1 MSTIVQIQVNVD
13 DARALS
19 ALTNIDAM
27 CKSLSSSPVTIKI
40 DAGAMSQVTGL
51 SDAMRTLQG
60 TMSQT
65 KFSQIGTSDESG
77 KIAKVSKEVK
87 TYNDQ
92 LGRTVEVTKKV
103 NKAGEATFST
113 KMTSDFAKQNSA
125 IAKQAQYMQE
135 ATAMYEQYKAQSEA
149 AAQPTALQ
157 NQINMLTGVSRKT
170 KSAEDSWKSY
180 FSTAESASQ
189 KFISL
194 DTGFANLSNNIRT
207 ASDSGKYAKGT
218 FSELSESVS
227 GAKTRLGA
235 LGTSFKNGKITAE
248 EYARGVNDIATE
260 SAELTNRFANLKG
273 GLKETSGLTK
283 LLGGNFMQIAAKQ
296 AAWQLLGDAVAGV
309 KNSFKEALSTMKDVD
324 SELATVR
331 KVTGMSAEEIDALGD
346 AAYST
351 ASKYGVSANEY
362 LESVSTFARAGYKEA
377 AEGLGELAIKTQLVG
392 DTNQDIA
399 TQFLLSA
406 DAAWKYNG
414 NVEKLS
420 LALDKAN
427 VIDNNY
433 STSIQKI
440 AEGLPIVANV
450 AAMAGM
456 SMDET
461 MAMLGTITA
470 TTQESGT
477 KAATAAR
484 ALILNILGDTT
495 TEISDG
501 VTATEESVQSLSG
514 ILQKYAPDVVAAAQA
529 TGELINPMEAI
540 EALSKAAKD
549 GLISEADLMTMV
561 SALGGKLRT
570 NQLLA
575 LLENFDMYKSM
586 MEDMSTAA
594 GSADDELGVMLDTW
608 AAKTNILKNT
618 WTEFVSHI
626 ADTEAIKAGLDLVIG
641 LVEVLDS
648 GFGKFAVTVAGTT
661 VAVALLSKGIVALE
675 TGITAL
681 ALSQGPLAAGVTTTA
696 AAFKVLTGAMLANPL
711 FWVAGGAALIYGIV
725 KGVDALT
732 TTYDEQGAVV
742 QQLESEYEAAYGQ
755 GSRLDELKSK
765 TEALTEAEQ
774 RELDILKDRAEV
786 AKSNLQE
793 EKDAEYDLW
802 RQGWTSAST
811 TGKYDEFGNYLGEEY
826 TTKAT
831 QWLNGFRGAIADVR
845 AEYEEG
851 KMLDSEY
858 AQRLSEISS
867 GYDDLVEQIE
877 DYQEEGREI
886 PSSLQEI
893 LDLYNSLNHQIAE
906 ITQTTGD
913 AEGATENTASS
924 LEATANAANAAADAL
939 KRYNNEIE
947 QLGNRE
953 ENADAMQTMFNNAV
967 EDFNQ
972 GKLGSSYIRGLVDTL
987 LPPEV
992 FRELGYSYEAGM
1004 NELLNSVTGRV
1015 LASDNPG
1022 NAWYNEL
1029 LAARDSGILDGIIDF
1044 DESGGIKAIASY
1056 KKVAEA
1062 MHTTEAFAQASTEHL
1077 MAQKDGLTYTGE
1089 QATNVIKQ
1097 VNEQLEKSGA
1107 ISDENSVGFKSFV
1120 DALSS
1125 VTGASSEGTLFEQ
1138 IEALSNAGAID
1149 WNALLG
1155 VDSADAGL
1163 QKIKALFAE
1172 LEASKD
1178 EASSSGEDVGPQ
1190 FNLDGLEAT
1199 VDAYN
1204 EVAEAKKNA
1213 SGDVDGA
1220 VNVSGAEEA
1229 ERKLKDVKEAK
1240 SGAQGSVTTDVTANG
1255 ASTAAGDIKEV
1266 GDAADNLP
1274 PHKFIRISAGGN
1286 AQTVIGNVQ
1295 LAINALKDKT
1305 VTLTVVERRVGAG
1318 GNSSGGMDITNPDF
1332 GNVTPT
1338 ANGTDNFPGG
1348 TAIVNDGAPVN
1359 GSSAELIMDK
1369 QGAYIANDGKITAV
1383 ELEPGA
1389 KVFTAKETQ
1398 EIFKEAKKSFIS
1410 TFAGGSLKPNGGNSS
1425 GNGGVYG
1432 GSYSGGTGAGGSTAS
1447 SSSNDAL
1454 KKEIDEKLDNLDK
1467 QIKLAQNRN
1476 DKAKE
1481 QALQQEAA
1489 KLIREYVQKY
1499 LDKGYSNTSN
1509 EVLDLLNK
1517 GYGYS
1522 DDLMNELV
1530 DALESLTNA
1539 TDAAN
1544 KLAEKE
1550 QALEKARQELENT
1563 KKQRTVRIYNAA
1575 TQQWEWVAKADDI
1588 LKAQEKLAE
1597 AEKDY
1602 NDAKLEQ
1609 ELDAIRNGNIGDI
1622 GDLTMSPALREL
1634 ISKASEE
1641 EQRRITDILHAISGG
1656 ATGTVDATGESIF
1669 RSTDS
1674 HDVYYQFGD
1683 LKLSEAEAKTMTVKE
1698 LADQLRTLSLT

>member
-13 DARALS
+13 DAKALS
-19 ALTNIDAM
+19 ALTNIENIG
-27 CKSLSSSPVTIKI
+27 KRLSGTPIEIKI
-40 DAGAMSQVTGL
+40 N
-51 SDAMRTLQG
+51 
-60 TMSQT
+60 
-65 KFSQIGTSDESG
+65 SG
-77 KIAKVSKEVK
+77 DGEKVARSAIS
-87 TYNDQ
+87 
-92 LGRTVEVTKKV
+92 L
-103 NKAGEATFST
+103 
-113 KMTSDFAKQNSA
+113 AKQRAELAKAS
-125 IAKQAQYMQE
+125 AKQAAAEVKLQTAQE
-135 ATAMYEQYKAQSEA
+135 KTKQTANNLAAQQEKTAQSANRLAAKQIKAASSTSKMGTEA
-149 AAQPTALQ
+149 QKTSV
-157 NQINMLTGVSRKT
+157 LT
-170 KSAEDSWKSY
+170 D
-180 FSTAESASQ
+180 
-189 KFISL
+189 
-194 DTGFANLSNNIRT
+194 
-207 ASDSGKYAKGT
+207 
-218 FSELSESVS
+218 
-227 GAKTRLGA
+227 
-235 LGTSFKNGKITAE
+235 
-248 EYARGVNDIATE
+248 
-260 SAELTNRFANLKG
+260 
-273 GLKETSGLTK
+273 
-283 LLGGNFMQIAAKQ
+283 LLGDRLDRIVAKQ
-296 AAWQLLGDAVAGV
+296 AAWQLIGNGIAAV
-309 KNSFKEALSTMKDVD
+309 KNAFSDALSTMKDVD

-331 KVTGMSAEEIDALGD
+331 KVTGMSVDEMNELGD

-351 ASKYGVSANEY
+351 ASQYGVSANEY

-433 STSIQKI
+433 ATSIQKI

-514 ILQKYAPDVVAAAQA
+514 VLQKYAPDVVAAAQA

-586 MEDMSTAA
+586 MEDMGTAA

-608 AAKTNILKNT
+608 AAKMNILKNT
-618 WTEFVSHI
+618 WTEFISHLI
-626 ADTEAIKAGLDLVIG
+626 DTSAIKIGLDAVTGFIKVLDSDFGHFVITVAGVTAAVTLLSKAMATLRSTALISTLTGMLTSVADFKAGL
-641 LVEVLDS
+641 
-648 GFGKFAVTVAGTT
+648 
-661 VAVALLSKGIVALE
+661 ALLLKSPVFV
-675 TGITAL
+675 TA
-681 ALSQGPLAAGVTTTA
+681 ATTA
-696 AAFKVLTGAMLANPL
+696 A
-711 FWVAGGAALIYGIV
+711 IYGIV

-732 TTYDEQGAVV
+732 TTYDEQVAVV

-793 EKDAEYDLW
+793 AKDAEYDLW
-802 RQGWTSAST
+802 RQGWTNAST

-924 LEATANAANAAADAL
+924 LKEAADAADAAAQAVE
-939 KRYNNEIE
+939 RYNNA
-947 QLGNRE
+947 LSGLSDRE
-953 ENADAMQTMFNNAV
+953 EAANDIQSKFNKALK
-967 EDFNQ
+967 DFQ
-972 GKLGSSYIRGLVDTL
+972 DGKLGSIELGKFLDTYIPDDVK
-987 LPPEV
+987 
-992 FRELGYSYEAGM
+992 RELEYNIEDMMEWVLNGNVGRI
-1004 NELLNSVTGRV
+1004 LNS
-1015 LASDNPG
+1015 DNMFG
-1022 NAWYNEL
+1022 EFYDVIKENV
-1029 LAARDSGILDGIIDF
+1029 DSGALDGIVTMDDQGVIRT
-1044 DESGGIKAIASY
+1044 ITSY
-1056 KKVAEA
+1056 KELAEA
-1062 MHTTEAFAQASTEHL
+1062 LQITEAQAEAFGHGLSNY
-1077 MAQKDGLTYTGE
+1077 MDGVFYTGE
-1089 QATNVIKQ
+1089 EAQQIVGDVGKVLSTSFSDGTASLSDFTQTLSEITGANTSTELSGVFAGLMRAGALDWKTMLGAGSMEEAMQIINSYLHSIDEGVDQLSENPADVKINFDADEAMAGLNDLEAKKEQVKGPAEVQAT
-1097 VNEQLEKSGA
+1097 
-1107 ISDENSVGFKSFV
+1107 
-1120 DALSS
+1120 
-1125 VTGASSEGTLFEQ
+1125 VTGAEDAEQ
-1138 IEALSNAGAID
+1138 KLN
-1149 WNALLG
+1149 
-1155 VDSADAGL
+1155 
-1163 QKIKALFAE
+1163 
-1172 LEASKD
+1172 
-1178 EASSSGEDVGPQ
+1178 
-1190 FNLDGLEAT
+1190 
-1199 VDAYN
+1199 
-1204 EVAEAKKNA
+1204 
-1213 SGDVDGA
+1213 
-1220 VNVSGAEEA
+1220 NVQN
-1229 ERKLKDVKEAK
+1229 AK
-1240 SGAQGSVTTDVTANG
+1240 SGAQGAASVAVTADG
-1255 ASTAAGDIKEV
+1255 ASTAAGEIGDV
-1266 GDAADNLP
+1266 SDAASNLP
-1274 PHKFIRISAGGN
+1274 PRKNVTINAGGN
-1286 AQTVIGNVQ
+1286 ALGVIDSIKFSMASVR
-1295 LAINALKDKT
+1295 DKT
-1305 VTLTVVERRVGAG
+1305 VTITVVEKHVNGKGSTTG
-1318 GNSSGGMDITNPDF
+1318 GFGPADSGSGGDYHLAQGAEDF
-1332 GNVTPT
+1332 V
-1338 ANGTDNFPGG
+1338 GG
-1348 TAIVNDGAPVN
+1348 KAIVNDGAPVN

-1369 QGAYIANDGKITAV
+1369 QGAYIANDGKMTAV

-1410 TFAGGSLKPNGGNSS
+1410 TFAGGTGLVRPGGNSS
-1425 GNGGVYG
+1425 GNGGVYS

-1447 SSSNDAL
+1447 NSDDAL
-1454 KKEIDEKLDNLDK
+1454 KKEIDEQLDNLDK

-1588 LKAQEKLAE
+1588 LKAQEKLAD

-1683 LKLSEAEAKTMTVKE
+1683 LKLSEAEAKNMTVKE

>member
-13 DARALS
+13 DAKALS
-19 ALTNIDAM
+19 ALTNIENIG
-27 CKSLSSSPVTIKI
+27 KRLSSTPIEIKI
-40 DAGAMSQVTGL
+40 N
-51 SDAMRTLQG
+51 
-60 TMSQT
+60 
-65 KFSQIGTSDESG
+65 SG
-77 KIAKVSKEVK
+77 DGGKVARSAIS
-87 TYNDQ
+87 
-92 LGRTVEVTKKV
+92 L
-103 NKAGEATFST
+103 
-113 KMTSDFAKQNSA
+113 AKQKAELAKAS
-125 IAKQAQYMQE
+125 AKQAAAEVKLQTAQE
-135 ATAMYEQYKAQSEA
+135 KTKQTANNLAAQQEKTAQSANRLAAKQIKAASSTSKMGTEA
-149 AAQPTALQ
+149 QKTSV
-157 NQINMLTGVSRKT
+157 LT
-170 KSAEDSWKSY
+170 D
-180 FSTAESASQ
+180 
-189 KFISL
+189 
-194 DTGFANLSNNIRT
+194 
-207 ASDSGKYAKGT
+207 
-218 FSELSESVS
+218 
-227 GAKTRLGA
+227 
-235 LGTSFKNGKITAE
+235 
-248 EYARGVNDIATE
+248 
-260 SAELTNRFANLKG
+260 
-273 GLKETSGLTK
+273 
-283 LLGGNFMQIAAKQ
+283 LLGDRLDRIVAKQ
-296 AAWQLLGDAVAGV
+296 AAWQLIGNGIAAV
-309 KNSFKEALSTMKDVD
+309 KNAFSDALSTMKDVD
-324 SELATVR
+324 SELATVQ
-331 KVTGMSAEEIDALGD
+331 KVTGMSAKKIDALGD

-351 ASKYGVSANEY
+351 ASKYGMSANEY
-362 LESVSTFARAGYKEA
+362 LESVSTFARAGYKGA

-433 STSIQKI
+433 ATSIQKI

-514 ILQKYAPDVVAAAQA
+514 ILQKYAPDVVAAAKA

-765 TEALTEAEQ
+765 TEALTEAER
-774 RELDILKDRAEV
+774 REKEILQERADV
-786 AKSNLQE
+786 ANLNLQQA
-793 EKDAEYDLW
+793 KDAEYDLW
-802 RQGWTSAST
+802 RQGWTNAST

-831 QWLNGFRGAIADVR
+831 QWLNGFRGAIAGVR

-877 DYQEEGREI
+877 HYQEEGREI

-924 LEATANAANAAADAL
+924 LKEAADAADAAAQAVE
-939 KRYNNEIE
+939 RYNNA
-947 QLGNRE
+947 LSGLSDRE
-953 ENADAMQTMFNNAV
+953 EAANDIQSKFNKALK
-967 EDFNQ
+967 DFQ
-972 GKLGSSYIRGLVDTL
+972 DGKLGSIELGKFLDTYIPDDVK
-987 LPPEV
+987 
-992 FRELGYSYEAGM
+992 RELEYNIEDMMEWVLNGNVGRI
-1004 NELLNSVTGRV
+1004 LNS
-1015 LASDNPG
+1015 DNMFG
-1022 NAWYNEL
+1022 EFYDVIKENV
-1029 LAARDSGILDGIIDF
+1029 DSGALDGIVTMDDQGVIRT
-1044 DESGGIKAIASY
+1044 ITSY
-1056 KKVAEA
+1056 KELAEA
-1062 MHTTEAFAQASTEHL
+1062 LQITEAQAEAFGHGLSNY
-1077 MAQKDGLTYTGE
+1077 MDGVFYTGE
-1089 QATNVIKQ
+1089 EAQQIVGDVGKVLSTSFSDGTASLSDFTQALSEITGANTSTELSGVFAGLMRAGALDWKTMLGAGSMEDAMQIINSYLHSIDEGVDQLSENPADVKINFDADEAVAGLEGIEAKKAQVEGPAEVQAT
-1097 VNEQLEKSGA
+1097 
-1107 ISDENSVGFKSFV
+1107 
-1120 DALSS
+1120 
-1125 VTGASSEGTLFEQ
+1125 VTGAEDAEQ
-1138 IEALSNAGAID
+1138 KLN
-1149 WNALLG
+1149 
-1155 VDSADAGL
+1155 
-1163 QKIKALFAE
+1163 
-1172 LEASKD
+1172 
-1178 EASSSGEDVGPQ
+1178 
-1190 FNLDGLEAT
+1190 
-1199 VDAYN
+1199 
-1204 EVAEAKKNA
+1204 
-1213 SGDVDGA
+1213 
-1220 VNVSGAEEA
+1220 NVQN
-1229 ERKLKDVKEAK
+1229 AK
-1240 SGAQGSVTTDVTANG
+1240 SGAQGTASVAVTADG
-1255 ASTAAGDIKEV
+1255 ASTAAGEI
-1266 GDAADNLP
+1266 GDVSNAASNLP
-1274 PHKFIRISAGGN
+1274 ARKNVTINAGGN
-1286 AQTVIGNVQ
+1286 ALGVIDSIKSSMASVRN
-1295 LAINALKDKT
+1295 KT
-1305 VTLTVVERRVGAG
+1305 VTITVVEKHVNGKGSTTGGFGPADSGSDGDYHLAQGAEDFVGG
-1318 GNSSGGMDITNPDF
+1318 K
-1332 GNVTPT
+1332 
-1338 ANGTDNFPGG
+1338 
-1348 TAIVNDGAPVN
+1348 AIVNDGAPVN

-1369 QGAYIANDGKITAV
+1369 QGAYIANDGKMTAV

-1410 TFAGGSLKPNGGNSS
+1410 TFAGGTGLVRPGGNSS
-1425 GNGGVYG
+1425 VNGGVYS
-1432 GSYSGGTGAGGSTAS
+1432 GSYGGGTGAGGSTAS
-1447 SSSNDAL
+1447 DSDDAL

-1539 TDAAN
+1539 TDEAN

-1683 LKLSEAEAKTMTVKE
+1683 LKLSEAEAKNMTVKE

>member
-27 CKSLSSSPVTIKI
+27 CKSLSSSPVTIKV

-65 KFSQIGTSDESG
+65 KFSQMGASDESG

-125 IAKQAQYMQE
+125 MAKQAQYMQE

-157 NQINMLTGVSRKT
+157 NQINMLTGVSRET

-180 FSTAESASQ
+180 FSVLDTSTKKST
-189 KFISL
+189 SL
-194 DTGFANLSNNIRT
+194 DTGLANLSNNIRT
-207 ASDSGKYAKGT
+207 AADSGKYAKGT
-218 FSELSESVS
+218 FSEFSESVET
-227 GAKTRLGA
+227 AKTNLRTLNA
-235 LGTSFKNGKITAE
+235 NFKSGKITAD
-248 EYARGVNDIATE
+248 EYEQGVNGIAKE

-273 GLKETSGLTK
+273 GVKETSGLTK
-283 LLGGNFMQIAAKQ
+283 LLGNDFMKIAAKQ

-618 WTEFVSHI
+618 WTEFISHLI
-626 ADTEAIKAGLDLVIG
+626 DTNTIKIGLDAVTGFIK
-641 LVEVLDS
+641 VLDS
-648 GFGKFAVTVAGTT
+648 DFGKFAITVAGVT
-661 VAVALLSKGIVALE
+661 AVVGGLQSAFGALGKTNFGKTFKQILDGAATLKEG
-675 TGITAL
+675 
-681 ALSQGPLAAGVTTTA
+681 LAALTA
-696 AAFKVLTGAMLANPL
+696 ANPL
-711 FWVAGGAALIYGIV
+711 LFAVAAGTAAGYGIAKLIDRLNV
-725 KGVDALT
+725 SFEEQTQIVEDLQQKYDAL
-732 TTYDEQGAVV
+732 YGGG
-742 QQLESEYEAAYGQ
+742 SEYEDLAQRAD
-755 GSRLDELKSK
+755 S
-765 TEALTEAEQ
+765 LTEAEKNRLQVLEAEKIALEDTIKLETQ
-774 RELDILKDRAEV
+774 RRADKFQDDWNDEVKGNAVVSSKFGGILSGYNTEGQKSLAILKDNVDWLSQSYEQGTISQGDYRSGLSDLINTYKDTATTIRELKDGGATVTESMSDFLDTYDKAAQMLAEF
-786 AKSNLQE
+786 AGS
-793 EKDAEYDLW
+793 
-802 RQGWTSAST
+802 S
-811 TGKYDEFGNYLGEEY
+811 DE
-826 TTKAT
+826 A
-831 QWLNGFRGAIADVR
+831 A
-845 AEYEEG
+845 
-851 KMLDSEY
+851 
-858 AQRLSEISS
+858 
-867 GYDDLVEQIE
+867 
-877 DYQEEGREI
+877 
-886 PSSLQEI
+886 
-893 LDLYNSLNHQIAE
+893 
-906 ITQTTGD
+906 
-913 AEGATENTASS
+913 GATENTASS
-924 LEATANAANAAADAL
+924 LKEAADAADAAAQAVE
-939 KRYNNEIE
+939 RYNNA
-947 QLGNRE
+947 LSGLSDRE
-953 ENADAMQTMFNNAV
+953 EAANDIQSKFNKALK
-967 EDFNQ
+967 DFQ
-972 GKLGSSYIRGLVDTL
+972 DGKLGSIELGKFLDTYIPDDVK
-987 LPPEV
+987 
-992 FRELGYSYEAGM
+992 RELKYNIDDMMEWVLNGNVGRI
-1004 NELLNSVTGRV
+1004 LNS
-1015 LASDNPG
+1015 DNMFG
-1022 NAWYNEL
+1022 EFYDVIKENV
-1029 LAARDSGILDGIIDF
+1029 DSGALDGIVTM
-1044 DESGGIKAIASY
+1044 DEQGVIRTITSY
-1056 KKVAEA
+1056 KELAEA
-1062 MHTTEAFAQASTEHL
+1062 LQITEAQAEALGH
-1077 MAQKDGLTYTGE
+1077 GLSNYMNGVFYTGE
-1089 QATNVIKQ
+1089 EAQKVVGDVGKVLSTSFSDGTASLSDFTQALSQITGANTSTELSGVFEGLMRAGALDWKTMLGAGSMEEAMQIINSYLHSIDEGVDELSENPADVKINFDADEAMAGLNDLEAKKEQVEGPAEVQAT
-1097 VNEQLEKSGA
+1097 
-1107 ISDENSVGFKSFV
+1107 
-1120 DALSS
+1120 
-1125 VTGASSEGTLFEQ
+1125 VTGAEDAEQ
-1138 IEALSNAGAID
+1138 KLN
-1149 WNALLG
+1149 
-1155 VDSADAGL
+1155 
-1163 QKIKALFAE
+1163 
-1172 LEASKD
+1172 
-1178 EASSSGEDVGPQ
+1178 
-1190 FNLDGLEAT
+1190 
-1199 VDAYN
+1199 
-1204 EVAEAKKNA
+1204 
-1213 SGDVDGA
+1213 
-1220 VNVSGAEEA
+1220 NVQN
-1229 ERKLKDVKEAK
+1229 AK
-1240 SGAQGSVTTDVTANG
+1240 SGAQGPVSMFISADG
-1255 ASTAAGDIKEV
+1255 ASTAANEIGNV
-1266 GDAADNLP
+1266 GDAANGLP
-1274 PHKFIRISAGGN
+1274 GSKNIRVSAGGN
-1286 AQTVIGNVQ
+1286 ALGVIGSVQ
-1295 LAINALKDKT
+1295 GGLDSLHDKT
-1305 VTLTVVERRVGAG
+1305 VTINVVEKRFGANG
-1318 GNSSGGMDITNPDF
+1318 GSFDWGS
-1332 GNVTPT
+1332 GNVHSDAISGLIPGS
-1338 ANGTDNFPGG
+1338 AQGTDNFQGG
-1348 TAIVNDGAPVN
+1348 PVIVNDGAPVN

-1389 KVFTAKETQ
+1389 RIFNAKETQ
-1398 EIFKEAKKSFIS
+1398 EIFKDAKKSFIS
-1410 TFAGGSLKPNGGNSS
+1410 TFAGGTGLVRPGGNSS

-1539 TDAAN
+1539 TDEAN

-1588 LKAQEKLAE
+1588 LKAQEKLAD

-1683 LKLSEAEAKTMTVKE
+1683 LKLSEAEAKNMTVKE

>member
-13 DARALS
+13 DAKALS
-19 ALTNIDAM
+19 SLTNIENII
-27 CKSLSSSPVTIKI
+27 KRINNTPIKI
-40 DAGAMSQVTGL
+40 SSAGVDLPSGGNGSGAGFGGGGSSGAGVLRDVSNAATNLDTRLAKL
-51 SDAMRTLQG
+51 SNSIKNADN
-60 TMSQT
+60 
-65 KFSQIGTSDESG
+65 SG
-77 KIAKVSKEVK
+77 KHAKDNFKGLAQSVSATKEK
-87 TYNDQ
+87 
-92 LGRTVEVTKKV
+92 L
-103 NKAGEATFST
+103 ST
-113 KMTSDFAKQNSA
+113 LT
-125 IAKQAQYMQE
+125 
-135 ATAMYEQYKAQSEA
+135 TQYKGGKIS
-149 AAQPTALQ
+149 Q
-157 NQINMLTGVSRKT
+157 NEYVSGVKEI
-170 KSAEDSWKSY
+170 SAESVKL
-180 FSTAESASQ
+180 TNQ
-189 KFISL
+189 
-194 DTGFANLSNNIRT
+194 FANLEGNI
-207 ASDSGKYAKGT
+207 
-218 FSELSESVS
+218 
-227 GAKTRLGA
+227 
-235 LGTSFKNGKITAE
+235 
-248 EYARGVNDIATE
+248 
-260 SAELTNRFANLKG
+260 
-273 GLKETSGLTK
+273 KETSGLTK
-283 LLGGNFMQIAAKQ
+283 LLGGDFMQIAAKQ

-309 KNSFKEALSTMKDVD
+309 KNAFKEAFSTMKDVD
-324 SELATVR
+324 SELATVQ

-362 LESVSTFARAGYKEA
+362 LESVSRFARAGYKEA

-514 ILQKYAPDVVAAAQA
+514 ILQKYAPDVVAAAKA

-594 GSADDELGVMLDTW
+594 GSADDEMGVMLDTW

-618 WTEFVSHI
+618 WTEFISHLI
-626 ADTEAIKAGLDLVIG
+626 DTSAIKIGLDAVTGFIK
-641 LVEVLDS
+641 VLDS
-648 GFGKFAVTVAGTT
+648 DFGKFAVTVAGVTAVVGGLQSAFGALGKTNFGKTFKQILDGATT
-661 VAVALLSKGIVALE
+661 LKEG
-675 TGITAL
+675 
-681 ALSQGPLAAGVTTTA
+681 LAALTA
-696 AAFKVLTGAMLANPL
+696 ANPL
-711 FWVAGGAALIYGIV
+711 LFAVAAGTAAGYGIAKLIDRLNV
-725 KGVDALT
+725 SFEEQTQIVEDLQQKYDAL
-732 TTYDEQGAVV
+732 YGSG
-742 QQLESEYEAAYGQ
+742 SEYENLAQRAD
-755 GSRLDELKSK
+755 S
-765 TEALTEAEQ
+765 LTEAEKNRLQVLEAEKIALEDTIKLETQ
-774 RELDILKDRAEV
+774 RRADKFKNDWNANVTGNAVISSKFGGILSGYNTEGQKSLSILKDNVDWLSQSYE
-786 AKSNLQE
+786 
-793 EKDAEYDLW
+793 
-802 RQGWTSAST
+802 QGT
-811 TGKYDEFGNYLGEEY
+811 
-826 TTKAT
+826 
-831 QWLNGFRGAIADVR
+831 
-845 AEYEEG
+845 
-851 KMLDSEY
+851 
-858 AQRLSEISS
+858 IS
-867 GYDDLVEQIE
+867 QE
-877 DYQEEGREI
+877 DYRSGLSDLINTYKDTATTIRELKDGGATVTESMSEFLDTYDKAAQMLAEFAG
-886 PSSLQEI
+886 SSDE
-893 LDLYNSLNHQIAE
+893 A
-906 ITQTTGD
+906 
-913 AEGATENTASS
+913 AGATENTASS
-924 LEATANAANAAADAL
+924 LKEAADAADAAAQAVE
-939 KRYNNEIE
+939 RYNNA
-947 QLGNRE
+947 LSGLSDRE
-953 ENADAMQTMFNNAV
+953 EAANDIQSKFNKALK
-967 EDFNQ
+967 DFQ
-972 GKLGSSYIRGLVDTL
+972 DGKLGSIELGKFLDTYIPNDVK
-987 LPPEV
+987 
-992 FRELGYSYEAGM
+992 RELKYNIDDMMEWVLNGNVGRI
-1004 NELLNSVTGRV
+1004 LNS
-1015 LASDNPG
+1015 DNMFG
-1022 NAWYNEL
+1022 EFYDVIKENV
-1029 LAARDSGILDGIIDF
+1029 DSGALDGIVTMDDQGVIRT
-1044 DESGGIKAIASY
+1044 ITSY
-1056 KKVAEA
+1056 KELAEA
-1062 MHTTEAFAQASTEHL
+1062 LQMTEAQAEAFGH
-1077 MAQKDGLTYTGE
+1077 GLSNYMNGVFYTGE
-1089 QATNVIKQ
+1089 EAQKIVGDVGKVLSTSFSDGTASLSDFTQALSEITGANTSTELSGVFEGLMRAGALDWKTMLGAGSMEEAMQIINSYLHSIDEGVDQLSENPADVKINFDADEAVAGLEGLEAKKEQVEGPAEVQAT
-1097 VNEQLEKSGA
+1097 
-1107 ISDENSVGFKSFV
+1107 
-1120 DALSS
+1120 
-1125 VTGASSEGTLFEQ
+1125 VTGAEDAEQ
-1138 IEALSNAGAID
+1138 KLN
-1149 WNALLG
+1149 
-1155 VDSADAGL
+1155 
-1163 QKIKALFAE
+1163 
-1172 LEASKD
+1172 
-1178 EASSSGEDVGPQ
+1178 
-1190 FNLDGLEAT
+1190 
-1199 VDAYN
+1199 
-1204 EVAEAKKNA
+1204 
-1213 SGDVDGA
+1213 
-1220 VNVSGAEEA
+1220 NVQN
-1229 ERKLKDVKEAK
+1229 AK
-1240 SGAQGSVTTDVTANG
+1240 SGAQGPVSMFISADG
-1255 ASTAAGDIKEV
+1255 ASTAANEIGNV
-1266 GDAADNLP
+1266 GDAANGLP
-1274 PHKFIRISAGGN
+1274 GSKSIRVSAGGN
-1286 AQTVIGNVQ
+1286 ALGVIGSVQ
-1295 LAINALKDKT
+1295 GGLDSLHDKT
-1305 VTLTVVERRVGAG
+1305 VTINVVEKRFGANG
-1318 GNSSGGMDITNPDF
+1318 GSFDWGS
-1332 GNVTPT
+1332 GNVHSDAISGLIPGS
-1338 ANGTDNFPGG
+1338 AQGTDNFQGG
-1348 TAIVNDGAPVN
+1348 PVIVNDGAPVN

-1389 KVFTAKETQ
+1389 RIFNAKETQ
-1398 EIFKEAKKSFIS
+1398 EIFKDAKKSFIS
-1410 TFAGGSLKPNGGNSS
+1410 TFAGGTGLVRPGGNSS

-1683 LKLSEAEAKTMTVKE
+1683 LKLSEAEAKNMTVKE

>member
-13 DARALS
+13 DAKALS
-19 ALTNIDAM
+19 ALTNIENIG
-27 CKSLSSSPVTIKI
+27 KRLSSTPIEIKI
-40 DAGAMSQVTGL
+40 N
-51 SDAMRTLQG
+51 
-60 TMSQT
+60 
-65 KFSQIGTSDESG
+65 SG
-77 KIAKVSKEVK
+77 DGEKVARSAIS
-87 TYNDQ
+87 
-92 LGRTVEVTKKV
+92 L
-103 NKAGEATFST
+103 
-113 KMTSDFAKQNSA
+113 AKQRAELAKAS
-125 IAKQAQYMQE
+125 AKQAAAEVKLQTAQE
-135 ATAMYEQYKAQSEA
+135 KTKQTANNLAAQQEKTAQSANRLAAKQIKAASSTSKMGTEA
-149 AAQPTALQ
+149 QKTSV
-157 NQINMLTGVSRKT
+157 LT
-170 KSAEDSWKSY
+170 D
-180 FSTAESASQ
+180 
-189 KFISL
+189 
-194 DTGFANLSNNIRT
+194 
-207 ASDSGKYAKGT
+207 
-218 FSELSESVS
+218 
-227 GAKTRLGA
+227 
-235 LGTSFKNGKITAE
+235 
-248 EYARGVNDIATE
+248 
-260 SAELTNRFANLKG
+260 
-273 GLKETSGLTK
+273 
-283 LLGGNFMQIAAKQ
+283 LLGDRLDRIVAKQ
-296 AAWQLLGDAVAGV
+296 AAWQLIGNGIAAV
-309 KNSFKEALSTMKDVD
+309 KNAFSDALSTMKDVD

-331 KVTGMSAEEIDALGD
+331 KVTGMSVDEMNELGD

-433 STSIQKI
+433 ATSIQKI

-514 ILQKYAPDVVAAAQA
+514 ILQKYAPDVVAAAKA

-594 GSADDELGVMLDTW
+594 GSADDEMGVMLDTW

-618 WTEFVSHI
+618 WTEFVSHLI
-626 ADTEAIKAGLDLVIG
+626 DTSAIKIGLDAVTGFIKVLDSDFGHFVITVAGVTAAVTLLSKAMATLRSTALISTLTGMLTSVADFKAGL
-641 LVEVLDS
+641 
-648 GFGKFAVTVAGTT
+648 
-661 VAVALLSKGIVALE
+661 ALLLKSPVFV
-675 TGITAL
+675 TA
-681 ALSQGPLAAGVTTTA
+681 ATTA
-696 AAFKVLTGAMLANPL
+696 A
-711 FWVAGGAALIYGIV
+711 IYGIV

-732 TTYDEQGAVV
+732 TTYDEQVAVV

-793 EKDAEYDLW
+793 AKDAEYDLW
-802 RQGWTSAST
+802 RQGWTNAST

-924 LEATANAANAAADAL
+924 LKEAADAADAAAQAVE
-939 KRYNNEIE
+939 RYNNA
-947 QLGNRE
+947 LSGLSDRE
-953 ENADAMQTMFNNAV
+953 EAANDIQSKFNKALK
-967 EDFNQ
+967 DFQ
-972 GKLGSSYIRGLVDTL
+972 DGKLGSIELGKFLDTYIPDDVK
-987 LPPEV
+987 
-992 FRELGYSYEAGM
+992 RELNYNIEDMMEWAMSGNVGRI
-1004 NELLNSVTGRV
+1004 LNS
-1015 LASDNPG
+1015 DNMFG
-1022 NAWYNEL
+1022 EFYDVIKENV
-1029 LAARDSGILDGIIDF
+1029 DSGALDGIVTMDDQGVIQT
-1044 DESGGIKAIASY
+1044 ITSY
-1056 KKVAEA
+1056 KELAEA
-1062 MHTTEAFAQASTEHL
+1062 LQMTEAQAEALGH
-1077 MAQKDGLTYTGE
+1077 GLSNYMNGVFYTGE
-1089 QATNVIKQ
+1089 EAQQIVGDVGKVLAT
-1097 VNEQLEKSGA
+1097 SF
-1107 ISDENSVGFKSFV
+1107 SDGTASLSDFTQ
-1120 DALSS
+1120 ALSEI
-1125 VTGASSEGTLFEQ
+1125 TGANTSTELSGVFEGLMR
-1138 IEALSNAGAID
+1138 AGALDWKTMLGAGSMEEAMQMINDYLHSID
-1149 WNALLG
+1149 EG
-1155 VDSADAGL
+1155 VDQLSENPADV
-1163 QKIKALFAE
+1163 KINFDA
-1172 LEASKD
+1172 D
-1178 EASSSGEDVGPQ
+1178 EAVAG
-1190 FNLDGLEAT
+1190 LDGLESKKKQVEGPAEVQAT
-1199 VDAYN
+1199 VT
-1204 EVAEAKKNA
+1204 
-1213 SGDVDGA
+1213 
-1220 VNVSGAEEA
+1220 GAEDA
-1229 ERKLKDVKEAK
+1229 EQKLNNVQKAK
-1240 SGAQGSVTTDVTANG
+1240 SGAQGPVSMFISADG
-1255 ASTAAGDIKEV
+1255 ASTAANEIGNV
-1266 GDAADNLP
+1266 GDAANGLP
-1274 PHKFIRISAGGN
+1274 GSKNIRVSAGGN
-1286 AQTVIGNVQ
+1286 ALGVIGSVQ
-1295 LAINALKDKT
+1295 GGLDSLHDKT
-1305 VTLTVVERRVGAG
+1305 VTINVVEKRFGANG
-1318 GNSSGGMDITNPDF
+1318 GSFDWGS
-1332 GNVTPT
+1332 GNVHSDAISGLIPGS
-1338 ANGTDNFPGG
+1338 AQGTDNFQGG
-1348 TAIVNDGAPVN
+1348 PVIVNDGAPVN

-1389 KVFTAKETQ
+1389 RIFNAKETQ
-1398 EIFKEAKKSFIS
+1398 EIFKDAKKSFIS
-1410 TFAGGSLKPNGGNSS
+1410 TFAGGTGLVRPGGNSS
-1425 GNGGVYG
+1425 GNGGVYS
-1432 GSYSGGTGAGGSTAS
+1432 GSYGGGTGAGGSTAS
-1447 SSSNDAL
+1447 NSDDAL

-1481 QALQQEAA
+1481 QSLQQEAA

-1539 TDAAN
+1539 TDEAN

-1588 LKAQEKLAE
+1588 LKAQEKLAD

-1683 LKLSEAEAKTMTVKE
+1683 LKLSEAEAKNMTVKE